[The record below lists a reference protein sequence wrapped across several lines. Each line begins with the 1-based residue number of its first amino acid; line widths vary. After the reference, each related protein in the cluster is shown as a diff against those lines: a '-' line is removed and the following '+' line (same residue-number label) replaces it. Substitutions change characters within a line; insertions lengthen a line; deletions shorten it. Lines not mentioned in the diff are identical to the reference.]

1 MDEAGDPIL
10 FGSKGR
16 VIVGKEGCS
25 RFFIL
30 GLLDVPDPTPIRVA
44 LESLRA
50 QLLEDPYFRG
60 VPSMQIE
67 ARKTALAFHAKDDLP
82 EVRKEVLRVL
92 AAQTVHFYAV
102 IKDKAAVYRYVRQ
115 QNERQGDYRY
125 SPNEL
130 YDLLVRRLFRDRL
143 HQADSYQITFARR
156 GKADRT
162 LALREALETARKRY
176 AEKWGIA
183 IIGPVEIKVTS
194 PYRSSG
200 LQAADYFLWTLQRCF
215 ERGEDRFLS
224 VLWPRVSLVVDMDDT
239 RKAAYGAYYNQK
251 TPLTAASIN
260 GRPGI

>member
-1 MDEAGDPIL
+1 VDEAGDPIL